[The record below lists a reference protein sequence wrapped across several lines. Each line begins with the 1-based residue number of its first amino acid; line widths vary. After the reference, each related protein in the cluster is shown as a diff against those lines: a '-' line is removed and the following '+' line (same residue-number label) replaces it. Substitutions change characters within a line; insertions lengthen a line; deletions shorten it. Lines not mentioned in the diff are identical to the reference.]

1 MLRDYCS
8 VLNLELL
15 LLFSYALRTARNDE
29 ILRGLSG
36 VITTKSLQST
46 VLAKLP
52 FCFVPLY
59 LRYSVTKFSSL
70 NDCCAVGSESS
81 EVHYKAVF

>member
-29 ILRGLSG
+29 IFLRGLSG
-36 VITTKSLQST
+36 VITTM

>member
-36 VITTKSLQST
+36 VITTM